1 MYSIKIAH
9 MKKITLVLV
18 LLLTFFETYSQIVNE
33 PANWP
38 NTEWTVEGTNLDD
51 ADVFESDPTLTT
63 NFAYDDDD
71 AGSGVDNEVSAA
83 SPIID
88 LTAAADAGENW
99 ITVTGNYVHRYLA
112 NDFLIFQY
120 WDADSETWMDWGSS
134 FTVTTA
140 AAPTNNYCSVASV
153 PYETDVLNIT
163 AFTATQLS
171 GFKYRIYYNDDLTGP
186 DYNYGF
192 CFDSPTITSQTPPTC
207 PEISGATI
215 TNVNSN
221 SADITWAASNTE
233 TSWEIVVQEAGTGE
247 PTEAGSTTTANNPY
261 TATDLEATTPYEVYI
276 RSNCE
281 SNGFSNWTGPY
292 NFTTTIQTAF
302 DVDCTVGPVNNNYC
316 YLNNDSN
323 LFEFTSLDGS
333 PLNITFNSGQVEG
346 APFDFLVVLDSDGV
360 TELYN
365 DEGNDGNLTGLTF
378 QSTGDTIYFQITSD
392 GSVSCGSGSAS
403 YVAGIDYTVACA
415 TCVNPQATYDVVSD
429 CVNGPQFFVEVDI
442 TDLGSAGSLTVSD
455 NQDSATQTV
464 SATGTVT
471 FGPYPNNT
479 DVVINIANDD
489 DVNCSINS
497 NALTQELCL
506 DAVVDCS
513 VGPLN
518 VSYCYQNNDTNVFTY
533 TSSDGNPLNLTIN
546 SGVIEGAPFDFL
558 VVLDSDGVTELYNGE
573 GNDGDLAGL
582 TFQSTGDTIYF
593 QITSDGSVSCGSGS
607 TNYIDGIDYT
617 VACATCVNPQAT
629 YDVVSDCI
637 NGPQFFVEVDITDLG
652 SAGSVTVSDNQD
664 TATQTV
670 SATGTVT
677 FGPYPNN
684 TDVVINIANDDDV
697 NCSIN
702 SNALTQELCLDAV
715 VDCSAGPLN
724 VSYCYQNSDTN
735 VFTYTSSDGNPLNLT
750 INSGVI
756 EGAPFDFLVVLDS
769 DGVTELYNGEGNDG
783 DLAGLTFQSTGDT
796 IYFQITS
803 DGSVSCGSGST
814 NYIDGIDYMV
824 SCATCINP
832 AATYQVVDDC
842 DNGEQFLIDV
852 NVTTL
857 GDATSLT
864 ISNNINGDTTAVTET
879 GVYQV
884 GPFPFLTDVIIT
896 INNDQDVNCVIN
908 SSAFQL
914 LACPPENDNPCSA
927 TIAAVNEDES
937 CDSTTPGTLLEA
949 TSSGVPNGS
958 CAGNPDDD
966 VWFEFEAL
974 GEQQIISINNIV
986 GGFNIDHAVYE
997 GTCDNLI
1004 EIYCSDDD
1012 TSVTPTLTI
1021 GNTYYIR
1028 VFSGGNQPSTAT
1040 FDLCIN
1046 TLGPPTFCL
1055 EALPICALDLE
1066 YPSITGDD
1074 VAPPYL
1080 DYGCL
1085 GSQPDPTW
1093 NAIYFDL
1100 PGDYTFTLAQTG
1112 LDGVGNDIDFI
1123 VWGPF
1128 NDQQGACYELLPETV
1143 ADCSFSAVSVET
1155 ITLNGV
1161 QAGDVFLILI
1171 TNFSQDE
1178 GFFTFTQATGPD
1190 NGTNCEI
1197 VCDAEVLYQDVVVE
1211 EDATNPGFSAP
1222 IELCGIDSIDLV
1234 ASSPYADTYQWYYQ
1248 EGIPIDGATDP
1259 TLTVTESG
1267 NYFVEVS
1274 GDVCEGSSLSIQVI
1288 IGLGSEAVANAV
1300 DDIVTCDDAS
1310 ADGFEEF
1317 DLDMQ
1322 TATILGAQ
1330 AATDFNVSYH
1340 ATLQDAQTNMNAL
1353 TSPYTNVTNPQ
1364 TIFVRVEDANANF
1377 CFVTSNFDLIIS
1389 GPTPTATS
1397 VDIESCDDG
1406 TGNAAFDLA
1415 AHDGNIL
1422 DGQNPEDYT
1431 VSYYETEADAE
1442 AGTNA
1447 IDTSTL
1453 YTSST
1458 QTIFGRVE
1466 SNISFDCYSTTSFD
1480 LIVKTLPSTSFT
1492 EDFDYEVC
1500 PNATSPIIITATP
1513 NNYTASEVSIEWYRD
1528 GGLITGE
1535 NNLDLAVLEAGFYEI
1550 QVSFNDA
1557 TQCSATVGIDVIE
1570 LETCVIPE
1578 GISPNGDGM
1587 NDTFDL
1593 SSYNVSKIEI
1603 FNRNG
1608 TLVYKKRNY
1617 TNEWHGQSDEGDELP
1632 VGTYFYTMEYENGKQ
1647 RAAWVYIQR
1656 LN

>member
-518 VSYCYQNNDTNVFTY
+518 VSYCYQNN
-533 TSSDGNPLNLTIN
+533 
-546 SGVIEGAPFDFL
+546 
-558 VVLDSDGVTELYNGE
+558 
-573 GNDGDLAGL
+573 
-582 TFQSTGDTIYF
+582 
-593 QITSDGSVSCGSGS
+593 
-607 TNYIDGIDYT
+607 
-617 VACATCVNPQAT
+617 
-629 YDVVSDCI
+629 
-637 NGPQFFVEVDITDLG
+637 
-652 SAGSVTVSDNQD
+652 
-664 TATQTV
+664 
-670 SATGTVT
+670 
-677 FGPYPNN
+677 
-684 TDVVINIANDDDV
+684 
-697 NCSIN
+697 
-702 SNALTQELCLDAV
+702 
-715 VDCSAGPLN
+715 
-724 VSYCYQNSDTN
+724 DTN